1 MKKLKPPFQ
10 IKRRHCRYAEP
21 LKLSNFYLRFPGQGR
36 PGMSLYAGKQPAFAQ
51 GGHELPDIGGDNC
64 LTWEEDVAIMGF
76 IIE

>member
-1 MKKLKPPFQ
+1 MIDRIYRLVPL
-10 IKRRHCRYAEP
+10 HCAVDIQQCD
-21 LKLSNFYLRFPGQGR
+21 LLRFPGQGR